1 MKDRLHL
8 EVVTQTRRVLDVEAE
23 EVQLPGTLGVLGVL
37 PGHTPLLTT
46 LGIGELM
53 FRSDH
58 RESYLA
64 LQWGFAE
71 VLPDRVT
78 VLASIAEMP
87 EEIDVATAER
97 ERDEAEVALKT
108 AGAVEVEVI
117 TARLQMALT
126 RIKVAERRNG

>member
-1 MKDRLHL
+1 MKDRLRL
-8 EVVTQTRRVLDVEAE
+8 EVVTQTRRVLDVETE
-23 EVQLPGTLGVLGVL
+23 QVELPGTLGALGVL

-53 FRSDH
+53 YRSDH

-97 ERDEAEVALKT
+97 ERYEAEMALKT
-108 AGAVEVEVI
+108 AGAMEVKVI

-126 RIKVAERRNG
+126 RLKVAERHTR